1 MRPTLFLGRI
11 SVKIGI
17 GLPSTYA
24 GVDAGHLLDWARKA
38 DAGPFSSLA
47 IIDRLVYP
55 NYEPLIL
62 LGAIASVTS
71 RVRLMPAVL
80 LAPLR
85 NSGMLAKQAATLDA
99 LSAGRLSLGL
109 GIGIRQDDYLAAPSN
124 FHDRG
129 KRFDEQLA
137 LMRRVWSGEAVADG
151 VGPIGPAPV
160 QEGGPEVLIGGRA
173 PAAISRVGR
182 WADGYLASPVEPA
195 RVEEQYAL
203 VLESWREHER
213 EGRPRL
219 VGTAYFAL
227 GPGALERAV
236 EAAHQ
241 YYTPNGPAV
250 AKAVANSIYGSPKEV
265 RDGIRRYA
273 DIGMD
278 ELAIFPGVAD
288 SEELDRLADV
298 VS

>member
-1 MRPTLFLGRI
+1 
-11 SVKIGI
+11 
-17 GLPSTYA
+17 
-24 GVDAGHLLDWARKA
+24 
-38 DAGPFSSLA
+38 
-47 IIDRLVYP
+47 LVYP

-85 NSGMLAKQAATLDA
+85 NAGMLAKQAATLDA

-137 LMRRVWSGEAVADG
+137 LMKRAWSGEDVADG
-151 VGPIGPAPV
+151 VGPIGPTPV
-160 QEGGPEVLIGGRA
+160 QKGGPEVLIGGRA

-195 RVEEQYAL
+195 RVQEQYEL
-203 VLESWREHER
+203 VMDSWTEHER

-241 YYTPNGPAV
+241 YYIPNGPAV
-250 AKAVANSIYGSPKEV
+250 AKAVANSIYGSPKAV
-265 RDGIRRYA
+265 RDGIRRCA
-273 DIGMD
+273 AIGMD
-278 ELAIFPGVAD
+278 ELAIFPGVAE